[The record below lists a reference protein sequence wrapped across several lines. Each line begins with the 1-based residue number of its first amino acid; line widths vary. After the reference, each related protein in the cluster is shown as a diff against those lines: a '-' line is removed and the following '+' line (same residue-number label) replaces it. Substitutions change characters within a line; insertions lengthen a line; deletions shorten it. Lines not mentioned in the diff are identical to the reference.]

1 MKKSYKIKIE
11 PLTAVHVGTGEKL
24 TPLDYKIV
32 NVKSSDGKIRR
43 KYARF
48 STDSILRRIA
58 TDEKLSS
65 EFDKFSEKSDMKS
78 LQTFFHNQIKNEDIL
93 YLCEVTKDFEE
104 KYNENIKK
112 DPLQNA
118 AEVLEMYRP
127 ESSKFPTIPGS
138 SIKGA
143 IRTALVDCVRDCN
156 NDFDF
161 YKAKKNK
168 RFESELLGYKDAKSD
183 PFRTIRVSDCNFTN
197 SKNQGAGS
205 LQIINN
211 KTGHLS
217 DANKSQVMA
226 EVILG
231 SFVRLENTGQYFT
244 ITIDDDLQK
253 SGNFNQKFKIKDII
267 SECNYFYG
275 AGFLTEYKTFYKNEN
290 SRKTELIEKLASEI
304 KKIKEMENSFVIRLG
319 RWSQFEFVTLYDE
332 KHKYG
337 TSRTVFYYDGQYLP
351 MGWCKCTV
359 EEDK

>member
-1 MKKSYKIKIE
+1 MKKTYKIKIE
-11 PLTAVHVGTGEKL
+11 PLTAVHIGTGEKL

-32 NVKSSDGKIRR
+32 DL

-58 TDEKLSS
+58 TDEILSS
-65 EFDKFSEKSDMKS
+65 EFDKFSEKSDMKA
-78 LQTFFHNQIKNEDIL
+78 LQSFFHDNIKNEDVL
-93 YLCEVTKDFEE
+93 YSCEQTKDFGE

-118 AEVLEMYRP
+118 SEVLEMYRP
-127 ESSKFPTIPGS
+127 KGLKFPTIPGS

-143 IRTALVDCVRDCN
+143 IRTALVDWVRDSN

-161 YKAKKNK
+161 YRAKKNK
-168 RFESELLGYKDAKSD
+168 KFENEILGYKDAKSD
-183 PFRTIRVSDCNFTN
+183 PFRAIRVGDCNFTN
-197 SKNQGAGS
+197 SKTQGVGS

-211 KTGHLS
+211 KSGHLS
-217 DANKSQVMA
+217 DKNKSQVMA
-226 EVILG
+226 EVIYG
-231 SFVRLENTGQYFT
+231 SLVSSESEGQYFT
-244 ITIDDDLQK
+244 ITVDEDLQK
-253 SGNFNQKFKIKDII
+253 AGEFGQRFKMQDII

-275 AGFLTEYKTFYKNEN
+275 EGFFTEYETFYKNEY
-290 SRKTELIEKLASEI
+290 SEKCELIEKLASEI
-304 KKIKEMENSFVIRLG
+304 KKIKEMKDSFVIRLG

-332 KHKYG
+332 KHNFG
-337 TSRTVFYYDGQYLP
+337 TSRTVFNYDGQYLP